1 MPTLFFVCK
10 DINNR
15 TAMDNT
21 EEIQKLVGKLV
32 IESHLNNTQLQNQIR
47 DLLVENNQLKERL
60 VKENVDGKT

>member
-1 MPTLFFVCK
+1 
-10 DINNR
+10 
-15 TAMDNT
+15 MDNT

-32 IESHLNNTQLQNQIR
+32 IESHLNSLQLQNQIR